1 MSIIEYRGLLLK
13 VSQGIDWPTEGETIL
28 SLCKGLIAAGSE
40 NTVQNVVSLFAELER
55 ENNLGIDHLDLLKAI
70 LKEMDK
76 WLLFDK
82 IEKFEEK
89 REAYTN
95 LLEKFIVTL
104 CEFDLQRLI
113 KICFPQ
119 RLEGNINDV
128 RTLFQ
133 ELERQNRLTP
143 DCVGVLKRILKE
155 VRREDLL
162 KDVDDF
168 EKKRKDEENADRQR
182 VETEITRQGESCL
195 SRLRL
200 IFSLLVREIFAKH
213 FSINCLVYMFRS
225 YCSLA
230 FIWSL
235 IEISICKL
243 VPALKMRN
251 VEIYC
256 ICNQW

>member
-1 MSIIEYRGLLLK
+1 MSFIEYHGLLLK

-28 SLCKGLIAAGSE
+28 SLCKGLIVAGSE
-40 NTVQNVVSLFAELER
+40 NTIQNVDSLFTELER

-89 REAYTN
+89 REAFTN
-95 LLEKFIVTL
+95 LLGKIANAL

-119 RLEGNINDV
+119 GLEGNINDV

-133 ELERQNRLTP
+133 ALESQNRLTP
-143 DCVGVLKRILKE
+143 DCVGVLRKILKE
-155 VRREDLL
+155 VRKEDLL

-168 EKKRKDEENADRQR
+168 EKKRKDEENADRRR
-182 VETEITRQGESCL
+182 VETETRRQGESCL
-195 SRLRL
+195 SRLISLQSIFRL
-200 IFSLLVREIFAKH
+200 TV
-213 FSINCLVYMFRS
+213 
-225 YCSLA
+225 
-230 FIWSL
+230 
-235 IEISICKL
+235 
-243 VPALKMRN
+243 
-251 VEIYC
+251 
-256 ICNQW
+256 